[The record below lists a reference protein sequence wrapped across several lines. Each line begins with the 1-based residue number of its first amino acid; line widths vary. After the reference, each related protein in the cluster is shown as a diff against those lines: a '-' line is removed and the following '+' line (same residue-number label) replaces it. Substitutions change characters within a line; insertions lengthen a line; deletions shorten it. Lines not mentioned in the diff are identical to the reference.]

1 MRKPLYKLGLVIP
14 EEVSAAVEAAIPEVS
29 AAVKAVIPEVSAAV
43 EAANTSSQIQTMAEL
58 KNLKNRENS
67 NNSTLGITIFI

>member
-14 EEVSAAVEAAIPEVS
+14 EEVSAAVEAANASSQIQT
-29 AAVKAVIPEVSAAV
+29 AV

-58 KNLKNRENS
+58 KNLKNKENS
-67 NNSTLGITIFI
+67 NNSTLGIKIFI